1 MPLLPPSAEPH
12 AQCRVSHARF
22 VEWAFHFWLGRLG
35 PVRWGTQDQSRRNSI
50 MKRIFVAV
58 LAATLVAGLVPA
70 SAAGAH
76 GGGGGGG
83 GMRAVGFRGLG
94 LRAPGPGVRVPH
106 IQNP

>member
-1 MPLLPPSAEPH
+1 
-12 AQCRVSHARF
+12 
-22 VEWAFHFWLGRLG
+22 
-35 PVRWGTQDQSRRNSI
+35 

-83 GMRAVGFRGLG
+83 MRAGGFRGLG
-94 LRAPGPGVRVPH
+94 LRAPEPRLRVPNMQSR
-106 IQNP
+106 IPAPLPAPAQAPVINGPLSPNGMPAMGNGL